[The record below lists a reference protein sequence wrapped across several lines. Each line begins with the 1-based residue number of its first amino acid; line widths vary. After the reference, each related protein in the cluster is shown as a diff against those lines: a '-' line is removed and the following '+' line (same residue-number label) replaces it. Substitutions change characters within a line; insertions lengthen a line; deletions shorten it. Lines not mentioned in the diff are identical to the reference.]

1 MFHRQFLALRRLG
14 TSFVLAL
21 GALAA
26 LPAAAQTLVVDDFSA
41 PAPAAVSVLVGVGEE
56 SLNQFTA
63 TVPGGVRGVY
73 HHNYFNPLNSIAAL
87 AVGNGSLSSST
98 GVGAR
103 TEVLVSYG
111 AFTRPTGDPNVGGP
125 LLGLDLTPYN
135 AFRFEFT
142 GVSDVLNVIAVMYTH
157 APLDPV
163 TPLYY
168 TTAAVNQ
175 APAVAGGTMD
185 VILPFTAS
193 DPFNF
198 AQVDGI
204 VFLINRSNAT
214 TNVSYNLDRFSLVSA
229 VPEPTPAWLLLGGAA
244 LLVLRRRKSLPQGA

>member
-1 MFHRQFLALRRLG
+1 MFDRPTTRL
-14 TSFVLAL
+14 L
-21 GALAA
+21 GAAATWLLAA
-26 LPAAAQTLVVDDFSA
+26 AMATPLAARASTYVVDDFAA
-41 PAPAAVSVLVGVGEE
+41 PAPPATSVLVGVGED
-56 SLNQFTA
+56 SFNQFTA

-103 TEVLVSYG
+103 TEVVVSYG
-111 AFTRPTGDPNVGGP
+111 AFTRPTGDPNIGGP

-142 GVSDVLNVIAVMYTH
+142 GVSEVLNVIAVMYTH

-168 TTAAVNQ
+168 STAAVNM
-175 APAVAGGTMD
+175 APAVAGGAMD

-198 AQVDGI
+198 AEVDGI
-204 VFLINRSNAT
+204 VFLINRANGT
-214 TNVSYNLDRFSLVSA
+214 TNVSFNLDRFSLVSA

-244 LLVLRRRKSLPQGA
+244 LLMLRRGQTRPPAD